1 MNKNMETLFE
11 KISELNEG
19 WGIYHC
25 YCVDVGER
33 WEIQRSDDDQKFRD
47 DGKAIKHVYEQAIRG
62 SSVHMEALEFMRNN
76 ASAAEFFYMCKSICK

>member
-1 MNKNMETLFE
+1 METLFE

-19 WGIYHC
+19 WGIYHT
-25 YCVDVGER
+25 YGKGGGDGWQIEKN
-33 WEIQRSDDDQKFRD
+33 DDDHKFMD
-47 DGKAIKHVYEQAIRG
+47 DGKAIKHVYEQALRG